1 MLAATAALPM
11 AVAVGVAESEL
22 EAMLEDARVML
33 EEGITDEE
41 AAELEAGLLM
51 VELEAGVALDEARVE
66 GELDECPAEETGV
79 LEAGL
84 VEDGWT
90 DAEDDETDVLGREL
104 TDELADETL
113 LLLGDCEDPGLLVAE
128 LDAGDDGFP
137 EGEVGL
143 EGTELDAIELGPVG
157 PSDEPPAVELGEATG
172 VLDTTLEDEVF
183 GAPDE
188 VPGNEDTG
196 AGIEELEPAEC
207 TGAGQDP
214 PFVTELVD
222 SGRIEVE
229 DSGAPEESEVT
240 KVE

>member
-11 AVAVGVAESEL
+11 AVAVGVAESDV
-22 EAMLEDARVML
+22 EAMLEDARVIL
-33 EEGITDEE
+33 EEGIADEE
-41 AAELEAGLLM
+41 TAELEAGLLIE
-51 VELEAGVALDEARVE
+51 ELEDGVALDEARVE
-66 GELDECPAEETGV
+66 GELDEGPAEETGV

-90 DAEDDETDVLGREL
+90 DADDDGIGVLEGEL
-104 TDELADETL
+104 TDELADGTL
-113 LLLGDCEDPGLLVAE
+113 LLLGLLVAE

-137 EGEVGL
+137 EGREEVGL
-143 EGTELDAIELGPVG
+143 ETTELEAIELGPVD

-172 VLDTTLEDEVF
+172 VCDTTLEDEVL
-183 GAPDE
+183 GTPDE
-188 VPGNEDTG
+188 APGNEDTG

-214 PFVTELVD
+214 PFVTELVG
-222 SGRIEVE
+222 SGRTELE
-229 DSGAPEESEVT
+229 DSRAPEEIEVT

>member
-1 MLAATAALPM
+1 
-11 AVAVGVAESEL
+11 
-22 EAMLEDARVML
+22 ML
-33 EEGITDEE
+33 EEGTADEE
-41 AAELEAGLLM
+41 TAELEAGLLI

-66 GELDECPAEETGV
+66 GELDEGPAEETGV

-90 DAEDDETDVLGREL
+90 DAEGDEMDVLGREL
-104 TDELADETL
+104 ADELTDGTLL

-137 EGEVGL
+137 EGREEVGL
-143 EGTELDAIELGPVG
+143 DTTELEAIELGLVG
-157 PSDEPPAVELGEATG
+157 PSDELPAVELGEAIG
-172 VLDTTLEDEVF
+172 VCDTTLEDEVL
-183 GAPDE
+183 GTPDE
-188 VPGNEDTG
+188 ALGNEDIG

-214 PFVTELVD
+214 PFVTELVG
-222 SGRIEVE
+222 SGRTEVE
-229 DSGAPEESEVT
+229 DSRAPEEIEVT